1 MKKKSWLIGIG
12 LVALVTILGML
23 TYTIFFKNNKKVEEE
38 KKDTSTTSEIAGYG
52 ITLDEDDTELYKTEF
67 DALKGNLESGNID
80 YTEYAKSVA
89 KLFIIDLYTIDN
101 KTNKYDVGGLEFV
114 HEGAKENFITNVTD
128 TIYKYVED
136 NSKKTRKQDLPIVSG
151 ITVESIEESTF
162 TIKSTNQTHNSYKVK
177 LTWNY
182 TNDLGYDTK
191 CEVVVINDNSKLY
204 VVEENISK

>member
-162 TIKSTNQTHNSYKVK
+162 TIKSTNQTYNSYKVK
-177 LTWNY
+177 LIWNY